1 MRKRMLAAVVAA
13 AICTTILA
21 GTGGPAAADGGH
33 PDPTLTLA
41 EILPS
46 KGSQRPLNMGADRGE
61 HEQETKTRTALE
73 FFARELLAVH
83 AEGA

>member
-1 MRKRMLAAVVAA
+1 MRKRMLAAVAAA

-33 PDPTLTLA
+33 PGPTPTLA
-41 EILPS
+41 EILLS
-46 KGSQRPLNMGADRGE
+46 DGNQRPLNIGADRGE
-61 HEQETKTRTALE
+61 HVQQTKTRAALD